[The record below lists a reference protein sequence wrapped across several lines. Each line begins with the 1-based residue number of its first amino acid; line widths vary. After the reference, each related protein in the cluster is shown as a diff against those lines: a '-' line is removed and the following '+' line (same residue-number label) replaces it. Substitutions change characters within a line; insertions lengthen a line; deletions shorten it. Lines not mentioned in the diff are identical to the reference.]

1 MGVSINGG
9 TPKWMVYSGT
19 SQSKMDDLG
28 GTPISGNPHIY
39 IYPNWLGLSPITYW
53 EYIQLVKKNPMDI
66 TVNFSF

>member
-39 IYPNWLGLSPITYW
+39 IYIPIGWDYLQLHIGNTSNWLRKIPWIS
-53 EYIQLVKKNPMDI
+53 Q
-66 TVNFSF
+66 